1 MAATA
6 SMGALSNHVRA
17 TSSADAAE
25 SLFGQV
31 ISGEGSCVACLGRAC
46 ADPGVIPGV
55 IGHIWPRWG
64 ANARGGRF
72 PRREESQ

>member
-31 ISGEGSCVACLGRAC
+31 ISGEGSRVAFLGRAC
-46 ADPGVIPGV
+46 ADPGV

-72 PRREESQ
+72 PRGEESH